1 VGRPAT
7 SAHRRDTCP
16 LAHRCFARFPPPA
29 GPVSTDLLR
38 QCSPSLVVDVNRAL
52 AKAMDSGARVGLD
65 ELDAIPEREVLGRY
79 PYALAAYADLHAS
92 LGNPDEARA
101 YLDRALANQSS
112 PAQQALLK
120 RKRAALD
127 ETHAMTDFGSD
138 RPCGTAE
145 LRARLEGYWTRTLES
160 LKARLE
166 NAPEER
172 DSD

>member
-1 VGRPAT
+1 VTDAIEVRERDAT
-7 SAHRRDTCP
+7 SLAGYGSATIAH
-16 LAHRCFARFPPPA
+16 
-29 GPVSTDLLR
+29 
-38 QCSPSLVVDVNRAL
+38 
-52 AKAMDSGARVGLD
+52 
-65 ELDAIPEREVLGRY
+65 
-79 PYALAAYADLHAS
+79 S
-92 LGNPDEARA
+92 LGNPVEARA

>member
-1 VGRPAT
+1 
-7 SAHRRDTCP
+7 
-16 LAHRCFARFPPPA
+16 
-29 GPVSTDLLR
+29 
-38 QCSPSLVVDVNRAL
+38 
-52 AKAMDSGARVGLD
+52 MDSGARAGLD

-92 LGNPDEARA
+92 LGNLDEARA

-112 PAQQALLK
+112 PAQHALLK

-127 ETHAMTDFGSD
+127 ETHAVAVFGSD
-138 RPCGTAE
+138 RPSGGTPE
-145 LRARLEGYWTRTLES
+145 LRARLEGYWTRTLDS

-166 NAPEER
+166 NAAEER